1 MDTRASRCAMWKL
14 HAPPSRYKEF
24 NPAKER
30 TAKLTPNRVT
40 FLNGPN
46 RDFPKRRRQ
55 SVRVYQK
62 HKTFHDPLLKDRHL
76 PEALD
81 AISGCQDNQP
91 SQDRR
96 DAARKKPK
104 NSRRVWNSD
113 RRPCDLSNPL
123 RRCR

>member
-1 MDTRASRCAMWKL
+1 MPD
-14 HAPPSRYKEF
+14 E
-24 NPAKER
+24 
-30 TAKLTPNRVT
+30 V
-40 FLNGPN
+40 
-46 RDFPKRRRQ
+46 

-96 DAARKKPK
+96 DAATQEEFGTATGA
-104 NSRRVWNSD
+104 RVI
-113 RRPCDLSNPL
+113 
-123 RRCR
+123 